1 MIIAAQDG
9 KDAGFLPLCRIE
21 ETGGY
26 GFFPGET
33 WNGRTWLE
41 QNRLRTS
48 LPAVVH
54 RLLDAVPENTHLRYL
69 APELWHAADSR
80 LAEDEVG
87 YLFQPGRYGFDF
99 QAYMGAFPSKT
110 RKKLVREMERV
121 ASPGLGFRY
130 DRLRDVEEMFLMN
143 IKSFGS
149 SSYFSDGRFLEGFE
163 TMISRLH
170 ENKMLRITT
179 VLIGGKVAAIDVGAV
194 WEKTYTVL
202 AGSTSPEF
210 PGVAKVINF
219 HHLERACRER
229 IRSVDFLC
237 GDFGWKNRFRLTP
250 RPLYEITL
258 PAARAGEI
266 EAGHEALAYA

>member
-1 MIIAAQDG
+1 
-9 KDAGFLPLCRIE
+9 
-21 ETGGY
+21 
-26 GFFPGET
+26 
-33 WNGRTWLE
+33 
-41 QNRLRTS
+41 
-48 LPAVVH
+48 
-54 RLLDAVPENTHLRYL
+54 
-69 APELWHAADSR
+69 
-80 LAEDEVG
+80 
-87 YLFQPGRYGFDF
+87 
-99 QAYMGAFPSKT
+99 MGAFPSKT
-110 RKKLVREMERV
+110 RKKLTREIDRIA
-121 ASPGLGFRY
+121 ASGLEIRY
-130 DRLRDVEEMFLMN
+130 DRLRDVQTMFRMN
-143 IKSFGS
+143 LESFGS
-149 SSYFSDGRFLEGFE
+149 GSYFSDGRFLRGFE
-163 TMISRLH
+163 TILRRLH
-170 ENKMLRITT
+170 EKHMLRITT
-179 VLIGGKVAAIDVGAV
+179 VLVGGKIAATDLGAV